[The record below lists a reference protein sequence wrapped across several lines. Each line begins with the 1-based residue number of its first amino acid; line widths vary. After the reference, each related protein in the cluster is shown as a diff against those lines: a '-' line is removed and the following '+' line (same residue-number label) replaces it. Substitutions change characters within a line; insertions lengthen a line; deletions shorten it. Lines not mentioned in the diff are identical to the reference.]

1 MIKRLQLLVSSCQ
14 LKRKNR
20 KRMKLQKVKQNTM
33 TRKRILLI
41 RKKSHKKKPIKFNK
55 ILQLPFLKLQKTKRQ
70 LMHNPLPMLSK
81 NQMKKNLMG
90 IILSTTM
97 KKVDTSGVKKD
108 LIGSSMMMRIE
119 RRMKKDSHRL
129 IHHSH

>member
-1 MIKRLQLLVSSCQ
+1 
-14 LKRKNR
+14 
-20 KRMKLQKVKQNTM
+20 M

>member
-1 MIKRLQLLVSSCQ
+1 M
-14 LKRKNR
+14 
-20 KRMKLQKVKQNTM
+20 
-33 TRKRILLI
+33 
-41 RKKSHKKKPIKFNK
+41 KSHKKKPIKFKK

-70 LMHNPLPMLSK
+70 LMHNHLPMLSK

-119 RRMKKDSHRL
+119 RRMKKDSHQL
-129 IHHSH
+129 IHHLH